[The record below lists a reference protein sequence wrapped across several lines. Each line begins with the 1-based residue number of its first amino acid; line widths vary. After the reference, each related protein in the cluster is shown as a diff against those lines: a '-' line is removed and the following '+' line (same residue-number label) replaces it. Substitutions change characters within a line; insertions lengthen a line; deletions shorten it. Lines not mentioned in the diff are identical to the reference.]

1 MRHVLPTVLIIGLLS
16 PAFAAA
22 QGAPAETL
30 TVDDVVRL
38 VLARNSSLKEV
49 EDAVEVFKAKVDESR
64 AALLPA
70 IRGEA
75 SYARIGPLQSLTV
88 PGMGTL
94 SLYPE
99 NNYDIHTGLHQMLY
113 DGKKTR
119 TAIDLAGTQ
128 VEGAVDRGEVL
139 KRDLEF
145 QAAQFFYAILFL
157 QESIRVQNDHLK
169 TLDDHLTIARKKLEI
184 GTAIELEV
192 LNTEVRIASVRN
204 QVTDLEN
211 ALQKQEVALRQLA
224 GIEGSAPLRLH
235 GEFTRQPLGLDADAL
250 IRGALEKRPEGKA
263 LQTLKRAAE
272 IQAQLAGLR
281 AMPVVSVNLLFGIK
295 NGYIPDLNP
304 LKLNFVAALQADVP
318 IFEGNLT
325 KSLKAE
331 AAANLKT
338 VEDRRKELEDLV
350 RSDVEQAI
358 SDVTASERKLE
369 NVEVNIGQARKALEF
384 AKASYEAGAITNIDV
399 LDTEEARSDA
409 EFMRLQALYKLV
421 VSRLAL
427 RRAAGDRATGT
438 RPEKGDTEPR

>member
-22 QGAPAETL
+22 QAAPAETL

-281 AMPVVSVNLLFGIK
+281 AMPVVSVNLLFGVK

-384 AKASYEAGAITNIDV
+384 AKASYEAGAITNLDV

>member
-384 AKASYEAGAITNIDV
+384 AKASYEAGAITNLDV

>member
-22 QGAPAETL
+22 QAAPAETL

-49 EDAVEVFKAKVDESR
+49 EDAGEVVKAKVDESR
-64 AALLPA
+64 AALLPG

-75 SYARIGPLQSLTV
+75 SYARIGPLQSLTI
-88 PGMGTL
+88 PDLGTF
-94 SLYPE
+94 SLYPA
-99 NNYDIHTGLHQMLY
+99 NNYDIHAGLHQMLY

-119 TAIDLAGTQ
+119 TTIDLAGTQ
-128 VEGAVDRGEVL
+128 VEGAVDRGEIL

-169 TLDDHLTIARKKLEI
+169 TLDDHLAIARKKLEI

-192 LNTEVRIASVRN
+192 LNTEVRIAAVRN

-224 GIEGSAPLRLH
+224 GIEGSAPLRLQ

-281 AMPVVSVNLLFGIK
+281 AMPVVSVNLLFGVK

-304 LKLNFVAALQADVP
+304 LKVNFVAALQADVP

-369 NVEVNIGQARKALEF
+369 TVEVNIGQARKAQEF
-384 AKASYEAGAITNIDV
+384 AKARYEAGTLTNLEV

-409 EFMRLQALYKLV
+409 EFMRLQALYKFV

-427 RRAAGDRATGT
+427 RRAAGDRAADIQ
-438 RPEKGDTEPR
+438 P